1 MLSFPM
7 GIRRLARLFSL
18 LALLGASAAATAGP
32 GVLRVG
38 TSGDY
43 APFSSLLPGEPPSY
57 EGFDVAMARAY
68 AQERGLALELVEFR
82 WPQLVEDLRAGRFD
96 VAMSGV
102 TVRPRRSVAG
112 RFSVPVAQSGAVML
126 LRDPEQFSTLEELD
140 QRALRIGVHAGGHLE
155 QVARAHFS
163 RATLIFIP
171 ENAAVLDALLGY
183 SVDAALT
190 DTLEAPLWQS
200 LDPELGLLGPFTR
213 DRKAYLVR
221 AERSGL
227 AADLDAW
234 LLARERDGS
243 LARLRRRYLGE
254 KAAAPTVTPLG
265 ALVAALDERLALMPW
280 VAAAKRR
287 DVLPI
292 ADPARETKVIEAAL
306 AGVRA
311 AVNRSHAAPPPDE
324 VVRAFFR
331 AQIDAARQ
339 VQLAAGR
346 DASYRPE
353 EPIPDLQA
361 ELRPALLRIGERI
374 AALLLTLPEG
384 LDAAEA
390 RRAIHDGLRS
400 PWLQENT
407 RRALADAL
415 TTFSKQPRLAT
426 EAPTEPPVTQ

>member
-1 MLSFPM
+1 M
-7 GIRRLARLFSL
+7 GIRRCLACLGSL
-18 LALLGASAAATAGP
+18 LAVLGASGAAAAGP

-43 APFSSLLPGEPPSY
+43 APFSSLLPGDPPSY

-82 WPQLVEDLRAGRFD
+82 WPRLVEDLRAGRFD

-112 RFSVPVAQSGAVML
+112 RFSVPVAESGAVVL
-126 LRDPEQFSTLEELD
+126 LRNPERFSTLDALD
-140 QRALRIGVHAGGHLE
+140 QRVVRIGVNAGGHLE
-155 QVARAHFS
+155 RVARAHFS
-163 RATLIFIP
+163 RATLLSIP
-171 ENAAVLDALLGY
+171 ENTAVRDALLSYG
-183 SVDAALT
+183 VDAAVT

-221 AERSGL
+221 ADRPGL

-243 LARLRRRYLGE
+243 LPPLRRRYLGA
-254 KAAAPTVTPLG
+254 KAAAPTATPLR

-292 ADPARETKVIEAAL
+292 ADPAREATVIEAGL

-311 AVNRSHAAPPPDE
+311 AAKRSHAAPPPDE
-324 VVRAFFR
+324 AVRAFFR

-339 VQLAAGR
+339 LQLDAGR
-346 DASYRPE
+346 DPSYQPE
-353 EPIPDLQA
+353 APVPDLQA

-374 AALLLTLPEG
+374 AALLLALPEG
-384 LDAAEA
+384 LGADEV
-390 RRAIHDGLRS
+390 RRATHEGLRS
-400 PWLQENT
+400 PWLGEST
-407 RRALADAL
+407 RRALGDAIAAL
-415 TTFSKQPRLAT
+415 SQQPRLAGEKAT
-426 EAPTEPPVTQ
+426 AGRQ